1 MLAAWFQAIYAKGGD
16 MKRQEAKTFVP
27 RADRRPVSLR
37 GFALGEARDSDI
49 LVDDLS
55 YTGCGIRCD
64 DKFQNGE
71 VVELRVVKRGC
82 VATALVG
89 ADRSVRLTWNV
100 SLTL

>member
-1 MLAAWFQAIYAKGGD
+1 

-49 LVDDLS
+49 LVADLS
-55 YTGCGIRCD
+55 YSGCGIRCD

-71 VVELRVVKRGC
+71 IVELRVVKRGAIQAEIRWTGEGRAG
-82 VATALVG
+82 VQFL
-89 ADRSVRLTWNV
+89 N
-100 SLTL
+100 